1 MWGGRGG
8 SLARCALS
16 FNHIAPIAHRCLRIG
31 SCLCEMSQLEDLRP
45 LTFDF
50 EHPCEA
56 RARITMSTPTTEH
69 TERPKSEIKIFNTFA
84 NKKAPSTH
92 PTCSMQEAATKSRHT
107 WFAPL
112 GRKTSRR
119 ERLKSRTEGSTH
131 CHWLRGAAQCS
142 GNAAKGEPGT
152 HRDTGVLLVIVR
164 RLEARPRHAVH
175 PLALAHH
182 LVTGACLGLG

>member
-1 MWGGRGG
+1 
-8 SLARCALS
+8 
-16 FNHIAPIAHRCLRIG
+16 
-31 SCLCEMSQLEDLRP
+31 
-45 LTFDF
+45 
-50 EHPCEA
+50 
-56 RARITMSTPTTEH
+56 
-69 TERPKSEIKIFNTFA
+69 
-84 NKKAPSTH
+84 
-92 PTCSMQEAATKSRHT
+92 MQAATKSRHT

-112 GRKTSRR
+112 RKKDVS
-119 ERLKSRTEGSTH
+119 ERLKPYGSTH